1 MFQYTYSV
9 IAIAGIGLIQNANH
23 AFEWIMGSETM
34 MEYYQR
40 MLLSESETK
49 KEDLEVPVLTI
60 ISLGGNDYNHQN
72 GNVPSQEETSQ
83 GFARFISE
91 KIGLNDENPKLGHS
105 GPEKLKNPGQKKL
118 MKSYKSISRKHFLN
132 RVFNI
137 FHEI

>member
-1 MFQYTYSV
+1 MISRVFLPGLFKIFWPAVFQYTYSV

-49 KEDLEVPVLTI
+49 KEDLDVPVLTI

-91 KIGLNDENPKLGHS
+91 KIGLNDENPKLGTTV
-105 GPEKLKNPGQKKL
+105 GQKNLKNPGQKN
-118 MKSYKSISRKHFLN
+118 S
-132 RVFNI
+132 
-137 FHEI
+137 